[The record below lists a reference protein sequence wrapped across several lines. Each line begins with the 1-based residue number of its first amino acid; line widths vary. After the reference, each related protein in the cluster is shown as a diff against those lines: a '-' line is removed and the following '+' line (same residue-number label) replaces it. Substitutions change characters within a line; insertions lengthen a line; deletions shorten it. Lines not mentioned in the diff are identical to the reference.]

1 MRFARSAW
9 FGGGVFRFRR
19 AASRESR
26 TRTRRLNLDCPRRD
40 PVVAGVAGGWD
51 RALRRQP
58 EVAVDHRPGPTRHQ
72 SAERLDGAQPDRLGR
87 SGPVRPS
94 PRCRRDQSGWRRC
107 QPPQAASS
115 PLDVRDV
122 EGSTG
127 VGGAKCRRPKCRRP
141 KQSNLG
147 SSPPSISTP
156 RSGPKT
162 TSAPSNSPGR
172 SRAATRGRPPV
183 QMPQAIFPSG
193 GTHPFRS
200 FPVLRSF
207 TGVTLFRSGAEPLR
221 RRHRRPHGP
230 ALPIRRSAGSRHLLL
245 TDRAVPAGPP
255 APRFG
260 GLRPRAG
267 SSCPAPFVPF
277 G

>member
-1 MRFARSAW
+1 M
-9 FGGGVFRFRR
+9 
-19 AASRESR
+19 
-26 TRTRRLNLDCPRRD
+26 
-40 PVVAGVAGGWD
+40 
-51 RALRRQP
+51 
-58 EVAVDHRPGPTRHQ
+58 
-72 SAERLDGAQPDRLGR
+72 
-87 SGPVRPS
+87 
-94 PRCRRDQSGWRRC
+94 
-107 QPPQAASS
+107 
-115 PLDVRDV
+115 RDV

-127 VGGAKCRRPKCRRP
+127 VGGPSVGGPKCWRP
-141 KQSNLG
+141 KQSDLG

-156 RSGPKT
+156 GGGSKT

-221 RRHRRPHGP
+221 RRHRRPHAP

-245 TDRAVPAGPP
+245 TDRA
-255 APRFG
+255 PRP
-260 GLRPRAG
+260 GLRLPDSEAYAPEPVPRAPHR
-267 SSCPAPFVPF
+267 SSRSASEHSAGCEMPGQELFSLSPGLSADFFRGPQPARCCPRVVHNAVHIRARR
-277 G
+277 GAVTTL